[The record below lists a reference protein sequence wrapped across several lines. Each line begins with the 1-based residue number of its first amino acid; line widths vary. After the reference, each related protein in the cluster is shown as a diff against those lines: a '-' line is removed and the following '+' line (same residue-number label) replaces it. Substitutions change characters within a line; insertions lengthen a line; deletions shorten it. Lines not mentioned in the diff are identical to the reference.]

1 MTILGARE
9 ERELL
14 ENCYK
19 GGKKMSARDYNK
31 GRKFRL
37 KSKISC
43 TISIPNTWLGL
54 LYKQLS
60 LEDQKTK
67 AEDDHEE
74 TRTQIISFK

>member
-1 MTILGARE
+1 
-9 ERELL
+9 
-14 ENCYK
+14 
-19 GGKKMSARDYNK
+19 MSARDYNK
-31 GRKFRL
+31 GRKFTL

-60 LEDQKTK
+60 LEDQKK
-67 AEDDHEE
+67 KKVEDDHEE